1 MIMIN
6 KISVHIKTNK
16 HDKTNN
22 ISYSKSMNLTNLSYY
37 KSMKEIQRFKIQ
49 IQKNNT
55 RDSILNH

>member
-37 KSMKEIQRFKIQ
+37 KSMKEIVRSKIQ